1 MKCSWSSGLTIK
13 DMRNKWELI
22 EENAVRRKVVGNFLL
37 GTISEGEVYVDIYKK
52 KKWNGLYKYKIKER

>member
-1 MKCSWSSGLTIK
+1 
-13 DMRNKWELI
+13 MRNKWELI